1 MHSFRSWPRV
11 ADARAAAAPRDGRR
25 WSTPRQC
32 EAGTRPQR
40 FLASTPVPVIRVARD
55 RHRRISALAEELD
68 IPVAIQ
74 LGENFGA
81 PYRDDPEYGA
91 HLGSP
96 LEEGLVG
103 HPKLRLYV
111 MYYVAARRRDR
122 RRSRHHEG
130 TAAARHQ

>member
-1 MHSFRSWPRV
+1 
-11 ADARAAAAPRDGRR
+11 
-25 WSTPRQC
+25 
-32 EAGTRPQR
+32 
-40 FLASTPVPVIRVARD
+40 VIRVARD

-68 IPVAIQ
+68 IPVAIH

-96 LEEGLVG
+96 FLEEGLVR
-103 HPKLRLYV
+103 HPKARLYV